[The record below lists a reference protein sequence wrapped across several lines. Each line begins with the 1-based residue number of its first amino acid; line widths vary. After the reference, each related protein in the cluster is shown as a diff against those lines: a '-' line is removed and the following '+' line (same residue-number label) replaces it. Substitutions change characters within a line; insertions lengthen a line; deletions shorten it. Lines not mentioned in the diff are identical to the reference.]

1 MDVLKKIVNK
11 LVQKNF
17 DTSFMGNIKKLSKR
31 PLLVLF
37 FIREI
42 LTYAF
47 RAMINNSFKENF
59 YEKKKQ
65 LIF

>member
-47 RAMINNSFKENF
+47 RVIVNNSFKENF
-59 YEKKKQ
+59 YEKIKKNN
-65 LIF
+65 